1 MSPQDVR
8 STATAVSRILAS
20 KCHYSILGVTKS
32 CSQARIRQVY
42 RQLALTCHPDK
53 NKCEGAVEAFQAIGS
68 AYQVLADRERR
79 QQYDR
84 RVEEDSQDDRR
95 GCARSK
101 DRPEEERCHDDEDT
115 WKERYGCKQ
124 FYYTRRYRG

>member
-1 MSPQDVR
+1 MKSQEK
-8 STATAVSRILAS
+8 TATAVSRILTS
-20 KCHYSILGVTKS
+20 KCHYSILGVSKS
-32 CSQARIRQVY
+32 CSQARVRQAY

-53 NKCEGAVEAFQAIGS
+53 NKCEGAVEAFQAIGR
-68 AYQVLADRERR
+68 AYQILADRERR

-84 RVEEDSQDDRR
+84 RVEEESKDDRR

-101 DRPEEERCHDDEDT
+101 ESQKEERGDEDS
-115 WKERYGCKQ
+115 WKESYGRKQ

>member
-32 CSQARIRQVY
+32 CSQARIRQAY
-42 RQLALTCHPDK
+42 RQLVLTGHPDK

-84 RVEEDSQDDRR
+84 GVEEDSR
-95 GCARSK
+95 GQKSK
-101 DRPEEERCHDDEDT
+101 DRQEEERCHDDEDT
-115 WKERYGCKQ
+115 LKERYGHKQ
-124 FYYTRRYRG
+124 FYYSRRNGG